1 MQLYSSVF
9 LCVGWEP
16 LKEVTCACIL
26 IHVFSL
32 QETEENL
39 TFDELLKPDNG
50 TYTINEDEF
59 DGFSFMNHG
68 VPQ

>member
-9 LCVGWEP
+9 LSVGWEP

-26 IHVFSL
+26 IHFSL
-32 QETEENL
+32 LETEENL
-39 TFDELLKPDNG
+39 TFDDLLKPDNG
-50 TYTINEDEF
+50 TYRINPEKF
-59 DGFSFMNHG
+59 DGFSFVNHG